1 MGCWSR
7 WSLPAELQRRSE
19 ITEPRCTARYLRLRR
34 PSKGDA
40 HARGGRK
47 TTARPHNEEMS
58 LQPISS
64 FWQFSINKLL
74 DVYSE
79 VWINHGPRC
88 VPDFFFFVSFFLN
101 DNWLIAFSYLIKV
114 HFFRCKKQKWWIHYR
129 WGVSALVFWMR
140 TSACSCLLCVKPLSA
155 PFLCHST
162 CNIDAIINSFFFF
175 LKQDSLDEK
184 PKQIRFSRHI
194 SVSPLLLLSS
204 LQLVD
209 L

>member
-7 WSLPAELQRRSE
+7 WSLPAELQGRSE

-79 VWINHGPRC
+79 VWINHCPRC

-114 HFFRCKKQKWWIHYR
+114 HFFRCKKTKMMNSLQMR
-129 WGVSALVFWMR
+129 GV
-140 TSACSCLLCVKPLSA
+140 CSCV
-155 PFLCHST
+155 
-162 CNIDAIINSFFFF
+162 
-175 LKQDSLDEK
+175 LDENFSLPLFALCK
-184 PKQIRFSRHI
+184 PAFSP
-194 SVSPLLLLSS
+194 VFMS
-204 LQLVD
+204 LYLQHRCNY
-209 L
+209 